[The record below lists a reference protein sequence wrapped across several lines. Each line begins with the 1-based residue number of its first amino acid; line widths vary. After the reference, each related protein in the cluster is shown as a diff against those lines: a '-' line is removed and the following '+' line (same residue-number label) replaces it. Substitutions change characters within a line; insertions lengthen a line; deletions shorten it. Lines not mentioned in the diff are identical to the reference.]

1 MLQYFLPRIPKNRG
15 PVNRP
20 SGGNE
25 KILDYTDCDPDTNHI
40 CNIQFTLDEPFKGDV
55 YLYYGLEGFYQNMRS
70 YVRDR
75 DKYQLIGE
83 FYPDVNCDN
92 ASVVPC
98 GAIANSMFND
108 SFTMIFGDGINVPL
122 TSDGIDVSKLRKKK
136 YRNPQ
141 PCSSTPCPGFKNS
154 SKPSDWRKHIRY
166 LGDNATGFALE
177 NFDFIV
183 WMETAALPDFRKIY
197 RRVGNDSPLIES
209 GLPNG
214 TYNLTVY
221 NHFRVKIY
229 GGRKKF
235 IISTRTLFRP
245 AGFFHSVSY
254 FFLGCILLSFTT
266 ILFCQ
271 KFLFRARGN
280 YYVEKGHVP

>member
-1 MLQYFLPRIPKNRG
+1 
-15 PVNRP
+15 
-20 SGGNE
+20 
-25 KILDYTDCDPDTNHI
+25 
-40 CNIQFTLDEPFKGDV
+40 
-55 YLYYGLEGFYQNMRS
+55 
-70 YVRDR
+70 
-75 DKYQLIGE
+75 
-83 FYPDVNCDN
+83 
-92 ASVVPC
+92 
-98 GAIANSMFND
+98 
-108 SFTMIFGDGINVPL
+108 MIFGDGIKVPL

-221 NHFRVKIY
+221 N
-229 GGRKKF
+229 RK
-235 IISTRTLFRP
+235 L
-245 AGFFHSVSY
+245 
-254 FFLGCILLSFTT
+254 IL
-266 ILFCQ
+266 
-271 KFLFRARGN
+271 
-280 YYVEKGHVP
+280 H